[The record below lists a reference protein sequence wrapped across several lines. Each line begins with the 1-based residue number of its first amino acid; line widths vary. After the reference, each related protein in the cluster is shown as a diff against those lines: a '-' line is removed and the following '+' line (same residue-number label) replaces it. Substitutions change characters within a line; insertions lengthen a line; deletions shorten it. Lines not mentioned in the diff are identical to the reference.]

1 MKRNLKTTIKWG
13 GVALAAP
20 FVLFIILSV
29 LLYVPPVQ
37 NWAVKT
43 VAGYASEKTGKQIAV
58 EHVCLSFPLDL
69 SIDGFKTIPC
79 RR

>member
-1 MKRNLKTTIKWG
+1 MKRSLKTTIKWG

-58 EHVCLSFPLDL
+58 ENVCLSFPLDL
-69 SIDGFKTIPC
+69 SILTGLTSPV
-79 RR
+79 